1 MCVCAAGEDDLVD
14 ITDYLM
20 ELDKSHIYNLGL
32 VLGLARRHVNDF
44 KQNCDSN
51 IEFLDAVLL
60 HWLQRVDRVGEVS
73 WLALV
78 KALRHPRL
86 GQTGIAD
93 KIASQHGK
101 GVKSIFC
108 LTTSS
113 TIRMLFTRYEPLQ
126 YIIVISSIAHYKLLT
141 AISVLSA
148 SDGETVSRKEPG
160 HQVGTRSNLREREA
174 TLAHTSG

>member
-1 MCVCAAGEDDLVD
+1 MCVYMCVYTCVLCVCVCVCVCVCAAGEDDLVD

-78 KALRHPRL
+78 TALRHPRL

-93 KIASQHGK
+93 NISTQHGK

-113 TIRMLFTRYEPLQ
+113 TIRMLFIRYETLQ
-126 YIIVISSIAHYKLLT
+126 DIIVISSIAHY
-141 AISVLSA
+141 
-148 SDGETVSRKEPG
+148 
-160 HQVGTRSNLREREA
+160 
-174 TLAHTSG
+174 